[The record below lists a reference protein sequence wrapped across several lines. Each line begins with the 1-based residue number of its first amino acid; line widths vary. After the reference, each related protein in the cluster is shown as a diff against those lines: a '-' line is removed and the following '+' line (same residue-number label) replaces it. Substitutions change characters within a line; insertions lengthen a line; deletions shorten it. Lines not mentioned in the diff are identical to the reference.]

1 MASCCHS
8 GSVADRTPRYS
19 LQQNVG
25 VVAAC
30 APTLKPLV
38 GRWLKLSGSDYASG
52 GYRNNSKKY
61 ALSSGEAK
69 SGKGLSSRS
78 DAEHGFEMSPS
89 VAQGYKNKN
98 SHLATVKSGPS
109 PTSSEERIIGN
120 NWNRDEKHGVMK
132 TTEITVS

>member
-1 MASCCHS
+1 MTCRCYPA
-8 GSVADRTPRYS
+8 SVADKFLPRS

-52 GYRNNSKKY
+52 GYHNNSKKY

-78 DAEHGFEMSPS
+78 DAEHGFEMSPP
-89 VAQGYKNKN
+89 VGQGYKNKT

-120 NWNRDEKHGVMK
+120 NWNREEKHGVMK